1 MMPAHRRRAG
11 LRVVALG
18 ALLADVLAE
27 LALAQERDELRRQ
40 EDADEQRGACPR

>member
-1 MMPAHRRRAG
+1 MKMMMPPIVGVPG

-27 LALAQERDELRRQ
+27 LALAQELDELRATGRC
-40 EDADEQRGACPR
+40 R